1 MKILSRRDVVSA
13 LVTGLTTGVIA
24 WRILVFL
31 GRGLPLGIPP
41 VLLVPLVPVLWLAG
55 VQLGYLL
62 GMWFRPFAQFG
73 RFAAIGFANALVD
86 FGVLYLLIAQT
97 GQTDG
102 PHYSVFKALSFAVAT
117 VHSYLWNKYW
127 AFEAGGSRGG
137 AREAASFLSVALGAI
152 LVNVGTASL
161 VVAVRPAAVDPA
173 AWAGIGA
180 VVGSAV
186 SLVLSFAGFRLFVF
200 RKTR

>member
-1 MKILSRRDVVSA
+1 MKILSRRDLLAA
-13 LVTGLTTGVIA
+13 LATGLTTGIIA

-31 GRGLPLGIPP
+31 DRGLPLGMPP
-41 VLLVPLVPVLWLAG
+41 GLLVPLVPVLWLAG
-55 VQLGYLL
+55 VQLGYVL
-62 GMWFRPFAQFG
+62 GMWFRPFTQFG
-73 RFAAIGFANALVD
+73 RFCAIGFANALVD

-97 GQTDG
+97 GQAAG
-102 PHYSVFKALSFAVAT
+102 PHYSLFKALSFLVAT

-127 AFEAGGSRGG
+127 AFDAGTSRGG
-137 AREAASFLSVALGAI
+137 VREAASFVSVAVGAL
-152 LVNVGTASL
+152 LVNVAVASA
-161 VVAVRPAAVDPA
+161 VVALRPAEANPA

-180 VVGSAV
+180 IAGSAV